1 MMKQSCHFSL
11 LTILGALLSAQG
23 FQSFLLTVVFLPCIL
38 KTLLHKIKTW
48 KNVSARGSNV
58 ESENM
63 ITEHEEVLAAEFVVT
78 TKHRDMTQW
87 QCMRKYWQ
95 QSLNW

>member
-1 MMKQSCHFSL
+1 
-11 LTILGALLSAQG
+11 
-23 FQSFLLTVVFLPCIL
+23 VFFPCII
-38 KTLLHKIKTW
+38 KIIIHKIKTW
-48 KNVSARGSNV
+48 KKGSGRGSNV

-63 ITEHEEVLAAEFVVT
+63 IAEHEEMLAAELVVT
-78 TKHRDMTQW
+78 TKRQDMTQW